1 LLDYKVFMNH
11 YYHLRNLL
19 TAYHFKGLLQ
29 LLGYCLVGII
39 AISSSSWANDVPDKA
54 INAEQAFMQGQQYI
68 EQADLELAALSLT
81 RIPPNSPYAKLLAGN
96 IAAKN
101 AEFDRTFILLLPLQ
115 SNLDLNQTAIAS
127 LHASLSDAYEKQG
140 DIASAIEQLVRRH
153 PYLVDAQSISH
164 NQQRVWKLLS
174 TQTPADLIAMRGESA
189 DTTIQGWIDLSLA
202 TKNHDIATSLS
213 TWSNSYPDHI
223 ASAFAKTLATT
234 APQPSTASAVINGNI
249 ALILPPVHEGI
260 SERVAAFKLGLQ
272 AALSKRNMPN
282 EIKSYTRANDLED
295 INTQYSLAKS
305 EGADY
310 AIAPNFGIA
319 LPGQNPVSIVSL
331 NDNIS
336 RQQADLSLQD
346 EAHRIAEF
354 ATRNAMQNIL
364 ILTTA
369 NEPASQMLQSF
380 VKAWQT
386 ERGFSLKII
395 SLIPSAVGVK
405 DSFDLNQLMDLKAN
419 IALQAQDMLLLA
431 MSGPE
436 VKNVRPY
443 LDISMP
449 TMTFSDINMLDSD
462 ANANIGLNAIYFVDI
477 PFLLAPNNS
486 QFTDYREPSAALKN
500 NELKRYFAL
509 GVDYLQILTT
519 GLMGN
524 DLVIE
529 GLTGKLS
536 LDHSGQI
543 QRQLSVAKFTDQ
555 GVVLEK

>member
-1 LLDYKVFMNH
+1 MNYCH
-11 YYHLRNLL
+11 YLPNFL
-19 TAYHFKGLLQ
+19 TTSGLLR
-29 LLGYCLVGII
+29 LLRCCLVGII
-39 AISSSSWANDVPDKA
+39 AISSNTWANDVPDKTL
-54 INAEQAFMQGQQYI
+54 NAEQAFMQGQQYV
-68 EQADLELAALSLT
+68 EQADLGLAALSLT
-81 RIPPNSPYAKLLAGN
+81 RIPPSSPYAKLLAGN

-101 AEFDRTFILLLPLQ
+101 ADFDRAFILLLPLQ
-115 SNLDLNQTAIAS
+115 SKLDFNQTAIAS

-140 DIASAIEQLVRRH
+140 NITSAIEQLVRRH
-153 PYLVDAQSISH
+153 LYLIDSQAISY
-164 NQQRVWKLLS
+164 NQQRIWKLLS
-174 TQTPADLIAMRGESA
+174 TQTQADLIAMRGESP

-202 TKNHDIATSLS
+202 TKNQDIASSLIS
-213 TWSNSYPDHI
+213 WSNSYPDHV
-223 ASAFAKTLATT
+223 ASAFAQTLATT
-234 APQPSTASAVINGNI
+234 APEPSTMQAVINGNI

-272 AALSKRNMPN
+272 VALNKRNMPN

-310 AIAPNFGIA
+310 AITPNFGIS
-319 LPGQNPVSIVSL
+319 LTSQNPVSVVALST
-331 NDNIS
+331 NIS
-336 RQQADLSLQD
+336 RQQADLSPQD

-364 ILTTA
+364 ILTTS

-380 VKAWQT
+380 IQAWQT
-386 ERGFSLKII
+386 ERGFSPKII

-419 IALQAQDMLLLA
+419 IALQTKDLLLLA
-431 MSGPE
+431 LSGPE
-436 VKNVRPY
+436 VKKVRPY

-449 TMTFSDINMLDSD
+449 TMAFSDINMLDND
-462 ANANIGLNAIYFVDI
+462 ANANIALNAIYFVDI
-477 PFLLAPNNS
+477 PFLLAPNNA
-486 QFTDYREPSAALKN
+486 QFSDYREPSAALKN

-509 GVDYLQILTT
+509 GVDYLQLLTT
-519 GLMGN
+519 GSESN

-536 LDHSGQI
+536 LNHSGLVK
-543 QRQLSVAKFTDQ
+543 RQLTVAKFTDK
-555 GVVLEK
+555 GIVLEK

>member
-1 LLDYKVFMNH
+1 MNH
-11 YYHLRNLL
+11 YYHLKNLF
-19 TAYHFKGLLQ
+19 TASHFKGLLQ
-29 LLGYCLVGII
+29 LLRYCLVGII
-39 AISSSSWANDVPDKA
+39 AISSSSWANDVPDKT

-234 APQPSTASAVINGNI
+234 APEPSTASAVINGNI

-295 INTQYSLAKS
+295 INTQYLLAKS

>member
-1 LLDYKVFMNH
+1 
-11 YYHLRNLL
+11 
-19 TAYHFKGLLQ
+19 
-29 LLGYCLVGII
+29 LVGII
-39 AISSSSWANDVPDKA
+39 AISSNSWANDVPDKT
-54 INAEQAFMQGQQYI
+54 INAEQAFMQGQQYV
-68 EQADLELAALSLT
+68 EHTDLGLAALSLT
-81 RIPPNSPYAKLLAGN
+81 HIPPSSPYAKLLAGN

-101 AEFDRTFILLLPLQ
+101 ADFDRAFILLLPLQ
-115 SNLDLNQTAIAS
+115 SNLDFNQTAIAS

-140 DIASAIEQLVRRH
+140 DITSAIEQLVRRH
-153 PYLVDAQSISH
+153 HYLTDSQAISH
-164 NQQRVWKLLS
+164 NQQRIWKLLS
-174 TQTPADLIAMRGESA
+174 TQTQGDLIAMRGESA

-202 TKNHDIATSLS
+202 TKNQDIASSLS
-213 TWSNSYPDHI
+213 SWSNSYPDHV
-223 ASAFAKTLATT
+223 ASAFAQTLVTT
-234 APQPSTASAVINGNI
+234 AIEPSTMPAVINGNI
-249 ALILPPVHEGI
+249 ALILPPAHEGI

-282 EIKSYTRANDLED
+282 EIKSYTRENDLED

-319 LPGQNPVSIVSL
+319 LTSPNPVSVVAL
-331 NDNIS
+331 NANIS

-369 NEPASQMLQSF
+369 NEPASQMFQSF
-380 VKAWQT
+380 VQAWQT
-386 ERGFSLKII
+386 ERGFSLKSI
-395 SLIPSAVGVK
+395 SLTPSAVGVK
-405 DSFDLNQLMDLKAN
+405 DTFDLNQLMDLKAN
-419 IALQAQDMLLLA
+419 IALQAPDLLLLA
-431 MSGPE
+431 ISGPE
-436 VKNVRPY
+436 IKNVRPY

-449 TMTFSDINMLDSD
+449 TMAFSEINMLDSD
-462 ANANIGLNAIYFVDI
+462 TNAPIALNAIYFVDI

-486 QFTDYREPSAALKN
+486 QFSDYREPSAALKT

-509 GVDYLQILTT
+509 GVDYLQLLTT
-519 GLMGN
+519 GPVGN

-543 QRQLSVAKFTDQ
+543 KRQLSVAKFTDQ

>member
-1 LLDYKVFMNH
+1 MNYCH
-11 YYHLRNLL
+11 YLPNLFTTSIL
-19 TAYHFKGLLQ
+19 KGLLQ
-29 LLGYCLVGII
+29 LLRCSLVGII
-39 AISSSSWANDVPDKA
+39 AISSNSWANDVPDKT
-54 INAEQAFMQGQQYI
+54 INAEQAFMQGQQYV
-68 EQADLELAALSLT
+68 EQADLGLAALSLT

-101 AEFDRTFILLLPLQ
+101 AEFDRAFILLLPLQ
-115 SNLDLNQTAIAS
+115 SNLDFNRTAIAS

-140 DIASAIEQLVRRH
+140 DITSAIEQLVRRH
-153 PYLVDAQSISH
+153 PYLLDSQAISD
-164 NQQRVWKLLS
+164 NQQRIWKLLS
-174 TQTPADLIAMRGESA
+174 TQTLADLIAMRGESA

-202 TKNHDIATSLS
+202 TKNQDIATSLS
-213 TWSNSYPDHI
+213 SWSNSYPDHA

-234 APQPSTASAVINGNI
+234 VHEPSTLPTVINGNI
-249 ALILPPVHEGI
+249 ALILPPAHEGM
-260 SERVAAFKLGLQ
+260 SEKIAAFKLGLQ

-282 EIKSYTRANDLED
+282 EIKSYTRENDLED

-310 AIAPNFGIA
+310 AIAPNFGITLTSPNPFSVVA
-319 LPGQNPVSIVSL
+319 LNT
-331 NDNIS
+331 NIS
-336 RQQADLSLQD
+336 RQQADLSLHD

-354 ATRNAMQNIL
+354 ANRNAMQNIL

-369 NEPASQMLQSF
+369 NEPACQMLQSF
-380 VKAWQT
+380 VQAWQT
-386 ERGFSLKII
+386 EQGFSLKII
-395 SLIPSAVGVK
+395 SLIPSAAGVK

-419 IALQAQDMLLLA
+419 IALQAKDMLLLA

-436 VKNVRPY
+436 IKNVRPY

-449 TMTFSDINMLDSD
+449 TMAFSNINMLDND
-462 ANANIGLNAIYFVDI
+462 VNANVALNAIYFVDI

-486 QFTDYREPSAALKN
+486 KFSDYREPSAALKN

-509 GVDYLQILTT
+509 GVDYLQLLTT
-519 GLMGN
+519 GPMGN

-529 GLTGKLS
+529 GLTGTLS

-543 QRQLSVAKFTDQ
+543 KRKLSIAKITDQ